1 MRHPSTPIPNAIL
14 QPQVMRVLGEVELYL
29 VLFITSSGGV

>member
-1 MRHPSTPIPNAIL
+1 MQAHRIL
-14 QPQVMRVLGEVELYL
+14 NTRRLQSQVMRAAQEVDLYL